1 MPGVVTGVGLENK
14 DTLLFLGVGLAVGLL
29 LARRWDVIRSPWA
42 WGALGIAVLLWAPNL
57 VWQATQGF
65 PQLTMAAHIA
75 GNADENRAQLVP
87 ILWLIAGL
95 LLSL

>member
-1 MPGVVTGVGLENK
+1 
-14 DTLLFLGVGLAVGLL
+14 
-29 LARRWDVIRSPWA
+29 
-42 WGALGIAVLLWAPNL
+42 
-57 VWQATQGF
+57 
-65 PQLTMAAHIA
+65 MAAHIA